1 MNNVGAEVEVMA
13 LPTRRIQIEWN
24 ASLSDARYVRLTAN
38 VNGSNRDLAGNKPLF
53 NPGAA
58 SFLAVQYR
66 YPLREQTSIFLR
78 GEQRY
83 TGAYYLNFD
92 NAIRQSPFILYNMR
106 AGVTVK
112 NVELAV
118 WGRNLTNVQYRTWAT
133 TLFLLSNPRMW
144 GVTLSS
150 RF

>member
-1 MNNVGAEVEVMA
+1 MNVGG
-13 LPTRRIQIEWN
+13 Q
-24 ASLSDARYVRLTAN
+24 
-38 VNGSNRDLAGNKPLF
+38 NRDLTGNKPLF

-66 YPLREQTSIFLR
+66 YPLRGRASIFVR
-78 GEQRY
+78 AEQRY

-92 NAIRQSPFILYNMR
+92 NVIQQNQFTLYNAR
-106 AGVTVK
+106 AGVTIK

-118 WGRNLTNVQYRTWAT
+118 WGRNLTDVQYRTWAT